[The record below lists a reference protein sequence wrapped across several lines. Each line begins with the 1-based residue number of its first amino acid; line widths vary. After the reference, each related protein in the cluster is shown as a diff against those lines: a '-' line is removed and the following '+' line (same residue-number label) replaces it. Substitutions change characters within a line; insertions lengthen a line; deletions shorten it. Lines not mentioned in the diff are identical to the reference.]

1 MILFFQALTE
11 ARKPLTR
18 AALKFRLRVPAM
30 ALFGLIA
37 LVPSVGAQSLLE
49 TYRLARSADPRFRN
63 VQYNTQAVAT
73 STDQA
78 FAGFLP
84 LVRFDAEKI
93 DTTQAIL
100 SSENPIFGAGSTN
113 FPTSNQTLSITQPI
127 FRMDVVRRFE
137 QAKASVRQ
145 ADFILLAAEQ
155 DLMVRTVT
163 AYLMV
168 LAANDATAFAIAER
182 EAVGRALELAQERLK
197 GGLGTITSLHDA
209 TARHALT
216 VAREIEA
223 TNKLSDA
230 RQGLREIT
238 GQAQQQMQVLRG
250 EFALALPDPPE
261 LERWVQVA
269 ADQNLTLLA
278 RREGVAVAS
287 AEIDRQRA
295 GHFPTLNLVLSR
307 NLKNSGST
315 LYGGGS
321 NVSTTE
327 LAMRLSVPIFDGG
340 LTSAV
345 TREASLRHQKSQEE
359 LEQERRS
366 VERQT
371 RAAFDGTVSGTTL
384 IKALA
389 QAVLA
394 QQSAL
399 GAKEEGQKSG
409 LYTLLPVLDAQ
420 RDLYAAKRDYA
431 QARYE
436 YLLNRLKLAQ
446 AAGTLSEQHLGDV
459 SEALQ

>member
-1 MILFFQALTE
+1 MTGHRGRALH
-11 ARKPLTR
+11 RGVRTR
-18 AALKFRLRVPAM
+18 AALLLSVLSVLTLAALPA
-30 ALFGLIA
+30 AA
-37 LVPSVGAQSLLE
+37 ADSLLD
-49 TYRLARSADPRFRN
+49 TYRLARQADPRFRGAEFSA
-63 VQYNTQAVAT
+63 QATAT
-73 STDQA
+73 LTDQA

-84 LVRFDAEKI
+84 SMRFDAERI
-93 DTTQAIL
+93 DTKQTII
-100 SSENPIFGAGSTN
+100 SSENPIFGAGSTT
-113 FPTSNQTLSITQPI
+113 FPTTSQTLSLTQPM

-155 DLMVRTVT
+155 DLMVRTAA

-168 LAANDATAFAIAER
+168 LAANDATAFARAER
-182 EAVGRALELAQERLK
+182 ESVGRALELAQEKLK
-197 GGLGTITSLHDA
+197 GGLGTITNLHDA

-216 VAREIEA
+216 LAREIEA
-223 TNKLSDA
+223 GNKLNDA

-238 GQAQQQMQVLRG
+238 GQTPVQLQTLRE

-261 LERWVQVA
+261 LDRWVQVA
-269 ADQNLTLLA
+269 FDQNLTLLA
-278 RREGVAVAS
+278 RREAVVVAS
-287 AEIDRQRA
+287 AEIGRQRA
-295 GHFPTLNLVLSR
+295 GHFPTLNLVLSQ
-307 NLKNSGST
+307 NLKDSGST

-321 NVSTTE
+321 NVRTTE
-327 LAMRLSVPIFDGG
+327 LALRLSVPIFEGG
-340 LTSAV
+340 LTMAV
-345 TREASLRHQKSQEE
+345 TKEASLRHQKSQEE

-399 GAKEEGQKSG
+399 GAKEQGQKSG

-446 AAGTLSEQHLGDV
+446 AAGTLTEVHLGEV
-459 SEALQ
+459 SQALQ